1 MQLYDALPVRPGCA
15 IAIVRPVAFCGHRG
29 AGFLRGVG
37 NYGRYQP
44 GFIHREHHWV
54 VSKGSYSKASSRPA
68 QPMYASRV
76 AMGGVIAMVA
86 QVVFS
91 RGRDVDSLGGEVN
104 YCRCQPDM
112 RYQVYYWTARGYLIL
127 HASNFQSFGMH
138 CGCNRFEWLSETTF
152 QG

>member
-1 MQLYDALPVRPGCA
+1 MQLWYALWVSFGC
-15 IAIVRPVAFCGHRG
+15 IIGIVRLVVLSRRGGEGFSRG
-29 AGFLRGVG
+29 AG

-54 VSKGSYSKASSRPA
+54 VGKRYYRETSRRFT
-68 QPMYASRV
+68 QPWYASRV

-91 RGRDVDSLGGEVN
+91 RGRDVGSLGGEVN

-112 RYQVYYWTARGYLIL
+112 RYQVYYWTAWNL
-127 HASNFQSFGMH
+127 SFCMLPISRALVCIVGAID
-138 CGCNRFEWLSETTF
+138 LS
-152 QG
+152 G